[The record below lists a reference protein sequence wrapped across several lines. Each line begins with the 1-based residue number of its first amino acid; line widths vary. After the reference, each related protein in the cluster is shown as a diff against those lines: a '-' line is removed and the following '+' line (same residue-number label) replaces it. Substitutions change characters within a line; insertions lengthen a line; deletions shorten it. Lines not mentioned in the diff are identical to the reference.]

1 MVVVHDDD
9 VAPPRG
15 EQLVV
20 RAEGL
25 WAELVCET
33 AGEHWSFGLE
43 AFGVRFDDE
52 HEAATSDRGERVA
65 VGFDL
70 EWETPDRVI
79 RRDPAWG
86 ADASRVRRHRLVQC
100 LTVNRRPSI
109 RRAARAHGRHRARH
123 EVRVDRV
130 VDARGGAPYAVCSV
144 LSKVRSW
151 EPAMRP
157 TIACAPA

>member
-1 MVVVHDDD
+1 VPVFRDRAWSLEFADGHGISGSFSLTLADDASPATFTARLVLPREGVVVVHDDD
-9 VAPPRG
+9 VPPPRG
-15 EQLVV
+15 DQLVV

-70 EWETPDRVI
+70 EWETPDRVFGEI
-79 RRDPAWG
+79 LLGRRRIEFDGTGSFTA
-86 ADASRVRRHRLVQC
+86 
-100 LTVNRRPSI
+100 
-109 RRAARAHGRHRARH
+109 
-123 EVRVDRV
+123 
-130 VDARGGAPYAVCSV
+130 
-144 LSKVRSW
+144 
-151 EPAMRP
+151 
-157 TIACAPA
+157 

>member
-1 MVVVHDDD
+1 VQVFSGRAWSLEFSDDHGVSGSFSLTLADDASPATFSARLVLPQVGVIVVHDDD
-9 VAPPRG
+9 VPPPRG

-52 HEAATSDRGERVA
+52 REAATSDRGERVA

-70 EWETPDRVI
+70 EWETPDRVFGELLLG
-79 RRDPAWG
+79 RRRIEFDGTGSFTA
-86 ADASRVRRHRLVQC
+86 
-100 LTVNRRPSI
+100 
-109 RRAARAHGRHRARH
+109 
-123 EVRVDRV
+123 
-130 VDARGGAPYAVCSV
+130 
-144 LSKVRSW
+144 
-151 EPAMRP
+151 
-157 TIACAPA
+157 

>member
-1 MVVVHDDD
+1 MSGCSWSLRFADDHDISGTFSLTLPDDAALDDAARATFSARLALPGVGVVVVHDDD

-70 EWETPDRVI
+70 EWETPDRVFGELLLG
-79 RRDPAWG
+79 RRRIEFDG
-86 ADASRVRRHRLVQC
+86 TGSF
-100 LTVNRRPSI
+100 T
-109 RRAARAHGRHRARH
+109 G
-123 EVRVDRV
+123 
-130 VDARGGAPYAVCSV
+130 
-144 LSKVRSW
+144 
-151 EPAMRP
+151 
-157 TIACAPA
+157 